1 MSHLPLLLLHSAMIG
16 TFILT
21 FSAQGE
27 VSSFLRGNNTYFQ
40 TSRAAR
46 QALMSVVVKSAL
58 VEEEGNQFIQRR
70 CGNTARRSSRTREHI
85 GEKLFLEQKSWKVKV
100 IPSSRTNIFC
110 SFCIYVQC
118 LTRGRLTRKY
128 TWHSRGIHST
138 HPSPVTQSN
147 ILLRSALVH
156 CNSVLTFQSNR

>member
-118 LTRGRLTRKY
+118 LTRGRLT
-128 TWHSRGIHST
+128 HGIQGVST
-138 HPSPVTQSN
+138 PLTRHLSLSPTFCSE
-147 ILLRSALVH
+147 VH
-156 CNSVLTFQSNR
+156 

>member
-1 MSHLPLLLLHSAMIG
+1 MSHLPLLLLHSAMIS

-70 CGNTARRSSRTREHI
+70 CGNTARRSSRTREDI

-100 IPSSRTNIFC
+100 IPPSCTNILC

-147 ILLRSALVH
+147 ILLRSALAH

>member
-1 MSHLPLLLLHSAMIG
+1 MTG

-58 VEEEGNQFIQRR
+58 AEEEGNLFIQRR
-70 CGNTARRSSRTREHI
+70 CGNTARRSSRTQEDWGGIIFRAEV
-85 GEKLFLEQKSWKVKV
+85 LESE
-100 IPSSRTNIFC
+100 SD
-110 SFCIYVQC
+110 
-118 LTRGRLTRKY
+118 
-128 TWHSRGIHST
+128 ST
-138 HPSPVTQSN
+138 QPHQY
-147 ILLRSALVH
+147 IL
-156 CNSVLTFQSNR
+156 